1 MRLYLALFY
10 LMEHHIYNKKD
21 LKKTTFLQ
29 KMLGQRIKENA
40 IVELNNLLADHEL
53 QEVTLEQVYAIAD
66 KYGVNFKTDYNQEI
80 TDFYKSYLNSCLSDK
95 VISDKELTDLKEL
108 KRILQIND
116 KQVEEIHRELAGK
129 IYKAEVDK
137 VINDGELDE
146 AERAFIEKL
155 QNDLKLP
162 QEVAQNIYLTSG
174 QELIRNFMNN
184 VISDAKLSP
193 DEEKELNA
201 IAKNLQTDFKMD
213 VATKND
219 LDKYRLYWQIE
230 NDEMPELQVDINIPR
245 TERCYFVAQNA
256 QWFEQTSETPAKVN
270 SNSALS
276 LKIAKGL
283 YWRNPAQDNKKLEN
297 SAWQSIDVGVVYLTN
312 KRVLF
317 KGSKGDKIILLNRV
331 IDFAVFSNGME
342 IEKGEGKNPF
352 VQFEG
357 NMDIFGMLLGKAI
370 SQLSI

>member
-1 MRLYLALFY
+1 
-10 LMEHHIYNKKD
+10 
-21 LKKTTFLQ
+21 
-29 KMLGQRIKENA
+29 MLGQRIKENA
-40 IVELNNLLADHEL
+40 IIELNNLLAEHEL
-53 QEVTLEQVYAIAD
+53 SQITLEQVYGIAD
-66 KYGVNFKTDYNQEI
+66 KYGVNFKNDYTEEVVN
-80 TDFYKSYLNSCLSDK
+80 FYKSYLNSCLSDK
-95 VISDKELTDLKEL
+95 VISEKELDDLREL

-137 VINDGELDE
+137 VILDGELDE
-146 AERAFIEKL
+146 GERAFIEKL

-162 QEVAQNIYLTSG
+162 DEVAQKIYLTSG

-193 DEEKELNA
+193 EEERELQA
-201 IAKNLQTDFKMD
+201 IAKNLHAELKFDDVTKTD
-213 VATKND
+213 
-219 LDKYRLYWQIE
+219 LEKYRLYWQIE

-245 TERCYFVAQNA
+245 SEKCYFIAHNT
-256 QWFEQTSETPAKVN
+256 QWLEQTAETPAKVN
-270 SNSALS
+270 SNNALS

-283 YWRNPAQDNKKLEN
+283 YWRNPANDTKKLDTAQWHALD
-297 SAWQSIDVGVVYLTN
+297 SGTIYLTN

-331 IDFAVFSNGME
+331 IDFTVFANGME

-352 VQFEG
+352 LQFEG
-357 NMDIFGMLLGKAI
+357 NMDIFAMLLGKAI
-370 SQLSI
+370 SQLQI

>member
-1 MRLYLALFY
+1 
-10 LMEHHIYNKKD
+10 MEHHIYNKQD
-21 LKKTTFLQ
+21 LKKATFLQ

-40 IVELNNLLADHEL
+40 LIELNNLLADHEL
-53 QEVTLEQVYAIAD
+53 SQITLEQVYAVAE
-66 KYGVNFKTDYNQEI
+66 KYGVNFKTDYTQEV
-80 TDFYKSYLNSCLSDK
+80 TDFYKTYLNSCLSDK
-95 VISDKELTDLKEL
+95 VLSETELSDLREL

-137 VINDGELDE
+137 VILDGELDE
-146 AERAFIEKL
+146 AERNFIEKL
-155 QNDLKLP
+155 QNDLKLSD
-162 QEVAQNIYLTSG
+162 ELAQNIYLSSG

-184 VISDAKLSP
+184 VISDAQLTP
-193 DEEKELNA
+193 QEDRELQA
-201 IAKNLQTDFKMD
+201 IAKNLHAELKFDE
-213 VATKND
+213 ATKSD

-245 TERCYFVAQNA
+245 TEKCYFIAQNA
-256 QWFEQTSETPAKVN
+256 QWFEQTTETPAKVN

-283 YWRNPAQDNKKLEN
+283 YWRGNSNDSKKLET
-297 SAWQSIDVGVVYLTN
+297 SQWQSIDAGTIYITN

-317 KGSKGDKIILLNRV
+317 KGDKGDKIVLLNRV
-331 IDFAVFSNGME
+331 IDFSVFSNGVE

-352 VQFEG
+352 LQFQG
-357 NMDIFGMLLGKAI
+357 NIDIFAMLLGKAI
-370 SQLSI
+370 SQLKI